1 MMSKSRNSS
10 SALALLEPRVE
21 GLQIQK
27 RIDALQLV
35 GGGIEL
41 LAAHVGGRVNDLP
54 LQVGVVHHIEVDQA
68 QRAHARGRQI
78 QRQRRSQPARA
89 DAQHARR
96 FQLLLALHAHLGHD
110 QMARVAQ
117 DFVLVERYWKFG
129 GGGHKVLVKFS
140 FVCLRALG
148 G

>member
-1 MMSKSRNSS
+1 MQ
-10 SALALLEPRVE
+10 V
-21 GLQIQK
+21 QK

-41 LAAHVGGRVNDLP
+41 LAAHVGGGVNDLP

-78 QRQRRSQPARA
+78 QRQRRPQSARA
-89 DAQHARR
+89 DAQHARG
-96 FQLLLALHAHLGHD
+96 FQLLLPLHADLGHD

-117 DFVLVERYWKFG
+117 DFVFVESYGNFG
-129 GGGHKVLVKFS
+129 GGGHKVL
-140 FVCLRALG
+140 G
-148 G
+148 